1 MNSTEFISKVQGY
14 FRIYFS
20 QNLNQEVEIE
30 KILKKI
36 QIITKNSI
44 RTKFFNKKLNKT
56 INLSEVQHDFIVRT
70 EEDFI
75 RFIFDENLSQN
86 KRVYFMTEL
95 IFSQLVKAID
105 DPDFKN
111 LLERYPIKQLI
122 IKSNIHDKL
131 FDLFC

>member
-1 MNSTEFISKVQGY
+1 M
-14 FRIYFS
+14 
-20 QNLNQEVEIE
+20 
-30 KILKKI
+30 
-36 QIITKNSI
+36 
-44 RTKFFNKKLNKT
+44 NKT